1 MNDKT
6 NMKMKSGIK
15 SQIENLKFKMKNKSK
30 SIPQFKTKMVEGN
43 IVIFLWGTTLSSPKY
58 QTHLNLLLSKFKK
71 INTKINYYFF
81 KIIFLWFLLLRFFF
95 RTLSL
100 SLSLSLSLWLNQH
113 STLSLSLFLSLFL
126 FSPRK
131 FVIRIGD
138 SQCTVGS
145 SDLCL
150 LISFEI
156 KGESALNLF
165 RSLSNFFFLFV
176 NF

>member
-71 INTKINYYFF
+71 INKKKI
-81 KIIFLWFLLLRFFF
+81 IIFL
-95 RTLSL
+95 
-100 SLSLSLSLWLNQH
+100 
-113 STLSLSLFLSLFL
+113 
-126 FSPRK
+126 K
-131 FVIRIGD
+131 
-138 SQCTVGS
+138 
-145 SDLCL
+145 
-150 LISFEI
+150 
-156 KGESALNLF
+156 
-165 RSLSNFFFLFV
+165 
-176 NF
+176 